1 VDETGGVANWS
12 TQNAQLGGIGGAMD
26 LVSGG
31 AELIIVMEHCD
42 SKGRPKL
49 RKSCRF
55 PLTGRGCVDYVVTD
69 LAVFKREQG
78 RFRLLEVAPGFTAQ
92 EVIALT
98 EMDIE
103 TPAAVKSMA

>member
-1 VDETGGVANWS
+1 
-12 TQNAQLGGIGGAMD
+12 MD

-49 RKSCRF
+49 KKKCRF

-69 LAVFKREQG
+69 LAVLKFENG
-78 RFRLLEVAPGFTAQ
+78 VCRLLEVAPGFTAD

-98 EMDIE
+98 EMDIQK
-103 TPAAVKSMA
+103 AAEVAVMA